1 MKLGTRPSK
10 QVDFSCL
17 PSRYG
22 GHLQTPSPAGYRN
35 RKQPTPI
42 TLLRHQPAPANPL
55 LPLQP
60 LAVNDF
66 NPGMTTPTAK
76 SSFRRQFRRKPNAS
90 IPAARH
96 TRPKPM
102 KTPCGMTD
110 QQAIPSQGIKPP
122 LPEPT
127 VRRQPESNRI
137 SLCRRQLPRRVG
149 TPAPTPLTNP
159 IAIDTTHP
167 RKHCLALRHPVQ
179 GRVTGPILRAPL
191 TNATTIDP
199 TIPPRPCPALRPT
212 QPGHAA
218 GPILRAPLTNATTI
232 DPTIPPRLGPAPLPS
247 QPGQAN
253 GKPASTRPTNPT
265 ANDATNPQRPC
276 PALRPT
282 RPGHAAGQTA
292 PTRPTN
298 PTANDATNSQ
308 SPCQVLRPTQ
318 PGHATGPILR
328 APLTNATVNDAMNPQ
343 RPCRVPRPTQP
354 GHAAGKPTPTR
365 PTNPTVNDATN
376 PQRPCRVPR
385 RSQPGHAA
393 GKPAPTR
400 PTNPTANDAT
410 NPQKPCP
417 VPRPSQPGHAAGKQ
431 TPTRPTNPTA
441 NDATN
446 PPTLALNAN
455 QMQRATRIGS
465 RPPSTVP
472 IQIATAHGS
481 PQLHP
486 QRRRPARRVLGRRQ
500 PPTVQAT
507 APVHL
512 PPNTLTSIQK
522 TPIRREP
529 QSHQL
534 TLPGDLT

>member
-1 MKLGTRPSK
+1 
-10 QVDFSCL
+10 
-17 PSRYG
+17 
-22 GHLQTPSPAGYRN
+22 
-35 RKQPTPI
+35 
-42 TLLRHQPAPANPL
+42 
-55 LPLQP
+55 
-60 LAVNDF
+60 
-66 NPGMTTPTAK
+66 MTTPTAK

-110 QQAIPSQGIKPP
+110 QQAIQSQGIKPP
-122 LPEPT
+122 LLEPT

-199 TIPPRPCPALRPT
+199 TIPPSPCPALRPT
-212 QPGHAA
+212 
-218 GPILRAPLTNATTI
+218 
-232 DPTIPPRLGPAPLPS
+232 
-247 QPGQAN
+247 
-253 GKPASTRPTNPT
+253 
-265 ANDATNPQRPC
+265 
-276 PALRPT
+276 
-282 RPGHAAGQTA
+282 
-292 PTRPTN
+292 
-298 PTANDATNSQ
+298 
-308 SPCQVLRPTQ
+308 
-318 PGHATGPILR
+318 
-328 APLTNATVNDAMNPQ
+328 
-343 RPCRVPRPTQP
+343 
-354 GHAAGKPTPTR
+354 
-365 PTNPTVNDATN
+365 
-376 PQRPCRVPR
+376 
-385 RSQPGHAA
+385 
-393 GKPAPTR
+393 
-400 PTNPTANDAT
+400 
-410 NPQKPCP
+410 
-417 VPRPSQPGHAAGKQ
+417 QPGHAAGKQ

>member
-159 IAIDTTHP
+159 TANDATKP
-167 RKHCLALRHPVQ
+167 QRPCPALRPTQPGHAAGKP
-179 GRVTGPILRAPL
+179 TPILP
-191 TNATTIDP
+191 TNPTASDATKP
-199 TIPPRPCPALRPT
+199 QRPCPALRPT

-253 GKPASTRPTNPT
+253 GKP
-265 ANDATNPQRPC
+265 
-276 PALRPT
+276 
-282 RPGHAAGQTA
+282 A

-365 PTNPTVNDATN
+365 PTNPTVNDAMN

-410 NPQKPCP
+410 NPQKPCR
-417 VPRPSQPGHAAGKQ
+417 VPRPSQPGHVAGKP

-441 NDATN
+441 NNATN

>member
-199 TIPPRPCPALRPT
+199 TIPPR
-212 QPGHAA
+212 
-218 GPILRAPLTNATTI
+218 
-232 DPTIPPRLGPAPLPS
+232 LGPAPLPS

-376 PQRPCRVPR
+376 PQ
-385 RSQPGHAA
+385 
-393 GKPAPTR
+393 
-400 PTNPTANDAT
+400 
-410 NPQKPCP
+410 KPCP

>member
-253 GKPASTRPTNPT
+253 GKPA
-265 ANDATNPQRPC
+265 
-276 PALRPT
+276 
-282 RPGHAAGQTA
+282 
-292 PTRPTN
+292 
-298 PTANDATNSQ
+298 
-308 SPCQVLRPTQ
+308 
-318 PGHATGPILR
+318 
-328 APLTNATVNDAMNPQ
+328 
-343 RPCRVPRPTQP
+343 
-354 GHAAGKPTPTR
+354 
-365 PTNPTVNDATN
+365 
-376 PQRPCRVPR
+376 
-385 RSQPGHAA
+385 
-393 GKPAPTR
+393 PTR

-431 TPTRPTNPTA
+431 TRTRPFNPTANDATNPQKPCPVPRPSQPGHVAGKQTPTRPTNPTA
-441 NDATN
+441 NNATN

-534 TLPGDLT
+534 TLPDDLT